1 MLVPRA
7 QSRPCRLTSM
17 QFESGKYWPN
27 DQETPV
33 DQFYLTDPLV
43 LTSEN
48 QTQFGSVCTSPGD
61 GAGSGTLNINFRLSM
76 QSDIEPAPNGIVT
89 IRALGIT
96 NKLVKCEVPESAPV
110 TRCKKR
116 KRRHS

>member
-1 MLVPRA
+1 
-7 QSRPCRLTSM
+7 M
-17 QFESGKYWPN
+17 QFETGKYWPN

-33 DQFYLTDPLV
+33 DQSYLTDPLL

-48 QTQFGSVCTSPGD
+48 QTQFGSACTAPGD
-61 GAGSGTLNINFRLSM
+61 GTGSGTLNIDFRISM
-76 QSDIEPAPNGIVT
+76 QSDTEPAPNGIVT

-96 NKLVKCEVPESAPV
+96 NKLVECEAPGSVPP